1 MEREIAQM
9 EEDMR
14 SHYSETVSVKSR
26 AQEIMDQV
34 MAEEEEKMSAAMSRS
49 RAGGSDKDE
58 DEEEEEDSDDE
69 KNNVFYK
76 ASDLIVSY
84 NIMPLCFDSKHLSLF
99 FVALTE
105 VD

>member
-1 MEREIAQM
+1 
-9 EEDMR
+9 MR
-14 SHYSETVSVKSR
+14 SHYSETASVKSR

-58 DEEEEEDSDDE
+58 DEEEEDSDDE

-84 NIMPLCFDSKHLSLF
+84 NMRLSF
-99 FVALTE
+99 TVANF
-105 VD
+105 

>member
-1 MEREIAQM
+1 M

-14 SHYSETVSVKSR
+14 SHYSETASVKSR

-58 DEEEEEDSDDE
+58 DEEEEDSDDE

-84 NIMPLCFDSKHLSLF
+84 NMKLLS
-99 FVALTE
+99 
-105 VD
+105 